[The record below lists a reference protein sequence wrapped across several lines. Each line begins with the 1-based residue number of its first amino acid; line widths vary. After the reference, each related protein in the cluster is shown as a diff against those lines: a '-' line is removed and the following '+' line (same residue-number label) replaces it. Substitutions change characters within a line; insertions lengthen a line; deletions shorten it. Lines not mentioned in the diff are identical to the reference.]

1 MTYNTVIIFTKRANL
16 LTYAYGNMAQGGKH
30 TNPMEHYEK
39 EREIQLRLLVRFDKG
54 GSICKVK
61 CPINPLPV
69 NGEFRPV
76 RYEAVVSFL
85 EGQGWTKKSVFNKR
99 MLED

>member
-16 LTYAYGNMAQGGKH
+16 LPYAYGKMAHGAKLP
-30 TNPMEHYEK
+30 NPMEYYEK

-54 GSICKVK
+54 GTICKVK

-76 RYEAVVSFL
+76 RYEAVVSFI
-85 EGQGWTKKSVFNKR
+85 EEQGWAKKSVFNKR